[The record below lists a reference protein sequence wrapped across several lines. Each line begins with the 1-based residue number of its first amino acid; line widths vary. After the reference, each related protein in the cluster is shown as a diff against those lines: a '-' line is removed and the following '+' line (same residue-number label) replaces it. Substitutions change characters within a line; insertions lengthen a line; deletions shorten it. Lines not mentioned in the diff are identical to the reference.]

1 MTVES
6 PSIYDAK
13 LSAIL
18 AARDWKALRD
28 FTREHN
34 EVPDDVYEQGEHF
47 WEVILHKLICNRVD
61 LLALHEAS
69 RAWLAEREYTTDL
82 GGY

>member
-1 MTVES
+1 VE
-6 PSIYDAK
+6 PPAEYDAR

-18 AARDWKALRD
+18 ASGDWRALRE

-34 EVPDDVYEQGEHF
+34 EVPDDVYAQGEHF

-61 LLALHEAS
+61 LLGLHEAS
-69 RAWLAEREYTTDL
+69 RAWLAERDYTTDL

>member
-18 AARDWKALRD
+18 AARDWTALRE

-61 LLALHEAS
+61 LLALHESS
-69 RAWLAEREYTTDL
+69 RAWLAERGYTTDL